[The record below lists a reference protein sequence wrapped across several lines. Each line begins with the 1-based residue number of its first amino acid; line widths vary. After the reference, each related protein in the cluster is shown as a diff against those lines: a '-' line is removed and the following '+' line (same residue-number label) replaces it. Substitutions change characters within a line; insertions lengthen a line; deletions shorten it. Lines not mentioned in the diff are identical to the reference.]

1 MADSSELLF
10 FDTFSHESSEELN
23 LDLVQFPKPVFISEV
38 RIIPLGARVQADFP
52 GGVRLGFLTFLRDS
66 SVGLDSVR
74 CFLWGQCNRAF
85 SIALPSVVLICDII
99 DLGGEE
105 GEEHWDSG
113 RNASNKVETYQQ
125 PKLCSKATNPSQF
138 QIEFF
143 VNDLCKPGASTFESL
158 GGLDYKQNVNIQ
170 LECDR
175 RIPTDGLVLRGWY
188 TTITLAVYG
197 ILTKSLQEQVPPPI
211 APTALVPPPDSH
223 VPPDTGAATA
233 EWVQQHT
240 QSAEMVPA
248 VDRNY
253 MDSALPTTDPYT
265 NSYPTET
272 YHAPPPDYPS
282 YHEEWPQQPRPPLH
296 QPPPA
301 AKEHPYDGEALP
313 WESSIEDKLP
323 WERDRVKERDRE
335 RHGYRSRSRDRDH
348 SRRDSRD
355 RSRDRDRE
363 YREVSWEREGRGGS
377 HPRPPWGDRSSEPPE
392 HHPSLRRLHPPLV
405 HKLRDDS
412 WDRSPTEDEMAPVR
426 KRPRSPPCPHTPPP
440 TNTNSITEDKPTPP
454 QQRWPSPSRS
464 EPAVEVKK
472 GTFFVVDLTVSV
484 SDSAARKT
492 EGWWCVLIRTLNWH
506 HEVNIVAKCCSNTV
520 PLISISQNHALT
532 HSTHSAISQFSGPV
546 YKNPKFSKVVK
557 CRGLWLN
564 QVFSVLEVPLS
575 RWLLICVVNKC
586 VVNCKLCTVSE
597 WRSAAAIHL
606 GQRGYAGPIPEV
618 SSPSQQKFES
628 LSPGDVES
636 ISEGEIPEAEIEM
649 DGDSIPGKK
658 VTVEP
663 ELVLVAGAVSEDA
676 SCIELERKETTPPVE
691 PSEVPPDIVLASV
704 ATSTPPA
711 TPVDSPLP
719 QEEPSMDVEQYEP
732 ILSDEDIV
740 DETDPQFQDLDYEFP
755 DESDDLGK
763 VFNPFTCE
771 LHPLM

>member
-1 MADSSELLF
+1 MAWRVPKYVLQDDEVCSDARLAPMQPVEYACLNS
-10 FDTFSHESSEELN
+10 FSLPAVEEERPVSANQIIRTQRRLAHAKRAQELN

-52 GGVRLGFLTFLRDS
+52 GGVRLG
-66 SVGLDSVR
+66 
-74 CFLWGQCNRAF
+74 
-85 SIALPSVVLICDII
+85 
-99 DLGGEE
+99 
-105 GEEHWDSG
+105 
-113 RNASNKVETYQQ
+113 
-125 PKLCSKATNPSQF
+125 ATNPSQF

-175 RIPTDGLVLRGWY
+175 RDSGPDSQLRFTLTSDSHFEGGAGWKDSGPDSHYEVRADCKIPTDGLVLRGWY

-492 EGWWCVLIRTLNWH
+492 EGWWCVL
-506 HEVNIVAKCCSNTV
+506 
-520 PLISISQNHALT
+520 
-532 HSTHSAISQFSGPV
+532 
-546 YKNPKFSKVVK
+546 
-557 CRGLWLN
+557 
-564 QVFSVLEVPLS
+564 
-575 RWLLICVVNKC
+575 
-586 VVNCKLCTVSE
+586 
-597 WRSAAAIHL
+597 
-606 GQRGYAGPIPEV
+606 
-618 SSPSQQKFES
+618 
-628 LSPGDVES
+628 
-636 ISEGEIPEAEIEM
+636 
-649 DGDSIPGKK
+649 
-658 VTVEP
+658 
-663 ELVLVAGAVSEDA
+663 
-676 SCIELERKETTPPVE
+676 
-691 PSEVPPDIVLASV
+691 VLA
-704 ATSTPPA
+704 AYY
-711 TPVDSPLP
+711 DGL
-719 QEEPSMDVEQYEP
+719 
-732 ILSDEDIV
+732 
-740 DETDPQFQDLDYEFP
+740 
-755 DESDDLGK
+755 
-763 VFNPFTCE
+763 
-771 LHPLM
+771 

>member
-52 GGVRLGFLTFLRDS
+52 GGVRLG
-66 SVGLDSVR
+66 
-74 CFLWGQCNRAF
+74 
-85 SIALPSVVLICDII
+85 
-99 DLGGEE
+99 
-105 GEEHWDSG
+105 
-113 RNASNKVETYQQ
+113 
-125 PKLCSKATNPSQF
+125 ATNPSQF

-175 RIPTDGLVLRGWY
+175 R
-188 TTITLAVYG
+188 
-197 ILTKSLQEQVPPPI
+197 EQVPPPI

-301 AKEHPYDGEALP
+301 AKEPPYDGEALP
-313 WESSIEDKLP
+313 WESSMEDKLP

-348 SRRDSRD
+348 SRRGSRD

-405 HKLRDDS
+405 HKLRDGS
-412 WDRSPTEDEMAPVR
+412 WDRSPTEDDLAPVR

-440 TNTNSITEDKPTPP
+440 TNTSSVTEDKPTPP

-464 EPAVEVKK
+464 EPAIEVKK

-492 EGWWCVLIRTLNWH
+492 EGWWCVL
-506 HEVNIVAKCCSNTV
+506 
-520 PLISISQNHALT
+520 
-532 HSTHSAISQFSGPV
+532 
-546 YKNPKFSKVVK
+546 
-557 CRGLWLN
+557 
-564 QVFSVLEVPLS
+564 
-575 RWLLICVVNKC
+575 
-586 VVNCKLCTVSE
+586 
-597 WRSAAAIHL
+597 
-606 GQRGYAGPIPEV
+606 
-618 SSPSQQKFES
+618 
-628 LSPGDVES
+628 
-636 ISEGEIPEAEIEM
+636 
-649 DGDSIPGKK
+649 
-658 VTVEP
+658 
-663 ELVLVAGAVSEDA
+663 
-676 SCIELERKETTPPVE
+676 
-691 PSEVPPDIVLASV
+691 VLA
-704 ATSTPPA
+704 AYY
-711 TPVDSPLP
+711 DGL
-719 QEEPSMDVEQYEP
+719 
-732 ILSDEDIV
+732 
-740 DETDPQFQDLDYEFP
+740 
-755 DESDDLGK
+755 
-763 VFNPFTCE
+763 
-771 LHPLM
+771 